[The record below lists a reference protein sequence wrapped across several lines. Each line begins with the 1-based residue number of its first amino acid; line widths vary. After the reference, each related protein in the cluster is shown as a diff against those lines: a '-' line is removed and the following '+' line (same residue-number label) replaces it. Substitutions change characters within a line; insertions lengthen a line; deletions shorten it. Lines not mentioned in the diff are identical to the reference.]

1 MVGIKKYITS
11 ADDSCITTIQ
21 SLHFQGYDH
30 ISLYYS
36 PHPKHTKTGL
46 YPSQVL
52 IYAWKYQGLK
62 GNQLRKKEV
71 K

>member
-11 ADDSCITTIQ
+11 ADPSCITTIET
-21 SLHFQGYDH
+21 LHLQGYDH

-36 PHPKHTKTGL
+36 PHPKHKASGL

-52 IYAWKYQGLK
+52 ICAWRYQGLK
-62 GNQLRKKEV
+62 GNQLKKKEV